1 MQEQPTPKPVP
12 TRCAVPSNQ
21 RAFRAE
27 IEPHLATLRRQIAR
41 IAPVAAVDDILQ
53 ETLLCAWRTWHDQ
66 AQRNGGIVIERW
78 GSWLSVMGRNKAIDW
93 LRREGRSLPIAPL
106 AEAEQT
112 ACTHI
117 SPENRIAQQ
126 QGLHLVH
133 TAVAELPPRQRSVIA
148 LRSLQENEVAQTAQV
163 LDIAEKTVYATEA
176 HARERLKHHPIMR
189 EAWTLLS
196 AVGAMAWAL
205 LGRGKQ
211 LLAHSFSTAKAASQ
225 TAILSKAS
233 VSVWT
238 SAVTT
243 ASVVGVFSLTPR
255 PQTDVITVSPITS
268 FSSTASASSA
278 TSTDASTPTHPS
290 ESHSPRRLK
299 QRPMQTH
306 PTRSP
311 VPNRAK
317 AHTLQGADAM
327 KIKSILAAAMISSSL
342 LGANLADAK
351 PQAKPEPANQSP
363 YMYRKVTKIDF
374 EATTLTGG
382 LEKPMMS
389 LYSGRARN
397 KMKSL
402 ITFRK
407 NFRLRLQES
416 ATNL

>member
-12 TRCAVPSNQ
+12 TRCAVPSNE
-21 RAFRAE
+21 RAFHAE
-27 IEPHLATLRRQIAR
+27 IEPHLAKLRRQIAR
-41 IAPVAAVDDILQ
+41 IAPVAAVEDILQ
-53 ETLLCAWRTWHDQ
+53 ETLLCAWRAWCVQ
-66 AQRNGGIVIERW
+66 AQHPDGIAIQRW
-78 GSWLSVMGRNKAIDW
+78 GAWLSVMGRNKAIDW
-93 LRREGRSLPIAPL
+93 LRHEGRSLSIAPL

-126 QGLHLVH
+126 QGLQLVH
-133 TAVAELPPRQRSVIA
+133 AAVAELPPRQRSVIA
-148 LRSLQENEVAQTAQV
+148 LRVLQENEVAQTAQT

-196 AVGAMAWAL
+196 AIGAMAWAFL
-205 LGRGKQ
+205 VRGKQ

-225 TAILSKAS
+225 TAFLSKAS

-255 PQTDVITVSPITS
+255 PQTDVIIVSPITS
-268 FSSTASASSA
+268 FSSATSASPVASMGGN
-278 TSTDASTPTHPS
+278 TSRHPS
-290 ESHSPRRLK
+290 ESRSPRRLK
-299 QRPMQTH
+299 KRPMQTH
-306 PTRSP
+306 PTRSS

-317 AHTLQGADAM
+317 AHTLEGADAM

-342 LGANLADAK
+342 LGANLAEAQ
-351 PQAKPEPANQSP
+351 PQTKPEPTNQSS

-407 NFRLRLQES
+407 NFRNRLQES
-416 ATNL
+416 AANL